1 LVLADD
7 AEDRAEARDERRLPG
22 GIRFSTKHT
31 DLCFPSF
38 FACYPS
44 SSLRSVTHEEIIMT
58 RERLQIL
65 KFAKAMIGS
74 LPITSA
80 HWAAHSGSHAAT

>member
-1 LVLADD
+1 MPKVTRKHAMSDVV
-7 AEDRAEARDERRLPG
+7 PG

-44 SSLRSVTHEEIIMT
+44 FSLRSVTHEEIIMT

-65 KFAKAMIGS
+65 SS
-74 LPITSA
+74 LRQ
-80 HWAAHSGSHAAT
+80 